1 MLPLHNSG
9 LELLPPLPSPPV
21 LALGLLV
28 MELVL
33 ALGLLVPLLLV
44 LPELSLSALW
54 PEVLL

>member
-1 MLPLHNSG
+1 MLPLHNSALG
-9 LELLPPLPSPPV
+9 LSPPLPSPPV

-33 ALGLLVPLLLV
+33 ALGLLVPLLV

>member
-1 MLPLHNSG
+1 MLPLHNSALG
-9 LELLPPLPSPPV
+9 LSPLLPSPSV

-33 ALGLLVPLLLV
+33 ALGLLVPLLV

>member
-1 MLPLHNSG
+1 MSPLHNSALG
-9 LELLPPLPSPPV
+9 LSPLLPSPSV

-44 LPELSLSALW
+44 LLELSLSALW

>member
-1 MLPLHNSG
+1 MSPLHNSALG
-9 LELLPPLPSPPV
+9 LSPLLPSPSV

-33 ALGLLVPLLLV
+33 ALGLLVPLLV
-44 LPELSLSALW
+44 PPELSLSALW

>member
-1 MLPLHNSG
+1 MSPPHNSALG
-9 LELLPPLPSPPV
+9 LSPLLPLPSV